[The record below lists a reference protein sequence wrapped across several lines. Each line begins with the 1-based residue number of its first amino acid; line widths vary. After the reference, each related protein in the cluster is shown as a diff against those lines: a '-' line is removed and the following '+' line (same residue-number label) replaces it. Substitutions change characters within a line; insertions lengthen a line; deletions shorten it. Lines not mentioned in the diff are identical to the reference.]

1 MEPMDEQIC
10 SIELLKEGAAYIVRV
25 DSPKF
30 QNQKVMRSDA
40 FDEVLDQLVTE
51 LSDEFE
57 G

>member
-1 MEPMDEQIC
+1 MDDHIC

-25 DSPKF
+25 DSKKF
-30 QNQKVMRSDA
+30 QNQKILRSSA